1 MENLLATIFSPE
13 FGFSVLRV
21 TTPILFAALA
31 AIITNKAGVLNI
43 AYEGIMLWAALLGVI
58 GSALTK
64 SLLVGILCGVLGGVS
79 IALIMSYFTL
89 KLKANIVLTGI
100 ALNAFASGGTVF
112 VLYLITKDKG
122 VSNSLQSL
130 TVPNVHLP
138 LIKDIPVIGEIFS
151 GHNLLT
157 YIAFI
162 FVGLIWLFLN
172 KTRLGLR
179 IRAVGENPDAAESV
193 GINVNK
199 IRFLSLVLSGAVA
212 SLGGIYMSMGY
223 LPWFTRDMIA
233 GRGFIAIAAQNL
245 GGGNPIPTL
254 FASLAFGVAD
264 TLSNILQSLR
274 VPAEFVQAMPYIF
287 TLVGLIIYSDSKRRQ
302 AKKKIMKVESLGN
315 KKD

>member
-1 MENLLATIFSPE
+1 MENLLLTIFSPE

-31 AIITNKAGVLNI
+31 AIITSKAGVLNI
-43 AYEGIMLWAALLGVI
+43 AYEGIMLWAALMGVI
-58 GSALTK
+58 GSAFTQNLII
-64 SLLVGILCGVLGGVS
+64 GILCGILSGVG
-79 IALIMSYFTL
+79 IALLMSYFTL

-112 VLYLITKDKG
+112 VLYMLTKDKG
-122 VSNSLQSL
+122 VSNSLKSL
-130 TVPNVHLP
+130 TVPNIELP
-138 LIKDIPVIGEIFS
+138 VIKSIPVIGAVFS

-157 YIAFI
+157 YVALISVGVVWVFI
-162 FVGLIWLFLN
+162 N

-199 IRFLSLVLSGAVA
+199 IRFLALVLGGALA

-223 LPWFTRDMIA
+223 LPWFTRDMVA

-245 GGGNPIPTL
+245 GGGSPFPTL
-254 FASLAFGVAD
+254 LASLAFGIAD

-274 VPAEFVQAMPYIF
+274 VPAEFVQALPYIF
-287 TLVGLIIYSDSKRRQ
+287 TLAGLIIYSDSKKRR
-302 AKKKIMKVESLGN
+302 ARKKILKSGKIN
-315 KKD
+315 K